1 MSVIFLIV
9 QISYLLNYTT
19 TSRHLNKFFKMSLIQ
34 REENYFI
41 KLDETIEIDKHWRSF
56 QYGHNFTFEKNQI
69 LVSLKVENEELEK
82 IESACLLT
90 TGEIFIIRFEEEKF
104 CL

>member
-1 MSVIFLIV
+1 
-9 QISYLLNYTT
+9 
-19 TSRHLNKFFKMSLIQ
+19 MSLIQ
-34 REENYFI
+34 RDENYII

-56 QYGHNFTFEKNQI
+56 QFGHSFTFEKNEI

-90 TGEIFIIRFEEEKF
+90 TGEIFIIRLTLTKIKILFLINTDSTSSKIF
-104 CL
+104 